1 MTRPSLDRAIGP
13 VSATLLVI
21 GSVIGSGIF
30 LTTGA
35 MAQIMPS
42 ASLILL
48 AWAAGC
54 LFALTGALTYAELGT
69 MFPRSGGVYVFL
81 GEAFGPL
88 VGFLYGWASLL
99 VVLSGGIAAV
109 AIGFADSLSY
119 FLPALSPARIVVVVP
134 VAGGWTIAAHQL
146 VAAGSIL
153 LLGAINYFGVR
164 SGSGTNALLTVAKV
178 TGLFLIVVFAVTS
191 SRAAPAWTPIVPPQ
205 LASPLGA
212 FGIAVIAV
220 LWAAEGYY
228 FLTYAAGEVRDPART
243 LPRALIVGLS
253 AIAVIYLAANLAYLY
268 ALPMDQLRGATRVA
282 ERAATAL
289 VGAIGATIVT
299 VTVLVS
305 TLGANAAVILAGSR
319 LLFAMAEGGLFFA
332 RAAAVHPRF
341 RTPHVAVMSLTG
353 WSSLLALT
361 GTYEQL
367 FTYVVFTSVIFSLLG
382 GLALFQLRRT
392 RPAADRPY
400 RVWGYPA
407 VPAAFVLSA
416 LILAM
421 NTLRQRP
428 RESLAGL
435 FLLEADPPRPDA
447 VSPQPP
453 AITSSGFP
461 NARSNR
467 GATVRGRQDERVG
480 TRTTTE
486 RSTVKDRRIGRPRG
500 QRSSMSSATARS
512 TAARSTLLP
521 SATTRSGRRTFRSA
535 RGCPAR
541 RSTAASSAI
550 SGCVNPLSSVASTI
564 SATCSWRLKKSML
577 RPMSSSSAARSA
589 ASATSRPARG
599 SRRCMKVAMMA
610 RRRSAASARQP
621 SNRAARDRREA
632 SLIAATAGSLVA
644 FML

>member
-1 MTRPSLDRAIGP
+1 MTQPSLDRAIGP

-119 FLPALSPARIVVVVP
+119 FVPALSPAHIVVVVP

-146 VAAGSIL
+146 VAAGSIF
-153 LLGAINYFGVR
+153 LLGAINYLGVR
-164 SGSGTNALLTVAKV
+164 SGSGTNAVLTVAKV
-178 TGLFLIVVFAVTS
+178 TGLLLPLAFAVTS
-191 SRAAPAWTPIVPPQ
+191 SRATPAWTPIVPPE

-212 FGIAVIAV
+212 FGVAVIAV

-243 LPRALIVGLS
+243 LPRALIMGLS
-253 AIAVIYLAANLAYLY
+253 AIALIYLAANLAYLY

-289 VGAIGATIVT
+289 VGPIGAAIVSVT
-299 VTVLVS
+299 VVVS

-319 LLFAMAEGGLFFA
+319 LLFAMAEGGFFFR

-341 RTPHVAVMSLTG
+341 RTPHVAVMLLTV
-353 WSSLLALT
+353 WSSLLALS

-382 GLALFQLRRT
+382 GLALFQLRRA

-400 RVWGYPA
+400 RVWGYPL
-407 VPAAFVLSA
+407 VPAVFVLSA
-416 LILAM
+416 LVLAV
-421 NTLRQRP
+421 NTLSQRP

-435 FLLEADPPRPDA
+435 GLL
-447 VSPQPP
+447 VLGLP
-453 AITSSGFP
+453 AYFYWKKSGR
-461 NARSNR
+461 A
-467 GATVRGRQDERVG
+467 
-480 TRTTTE
+480 RTT
-486 RSTVKDRRIGRPRG
+486 S
-500 QRSSMSSATARS
+500 
-512 TAARSTLLP
+512 
-521 SATTRSGRRTFRSA
+521 
-535 RGCPAR
+535 
-541 RSTAASSAI
+541 
-550 SGCVNPLSSVASTI
+550 
-564 SATCSWRLKKSML
+564 
-577 RPMSSSSAARSA
+577 
-589 ASATSRPARG
+589 
-599 SRRCMKVAMMA
+599 
-610 RRRSAASARQP
+610 
-621 SNRAARDRREA
+621 
-632 SLIAATAGSLVA
+632 
-644 FML
+644 

>member
-1 MTRPSLDRAIGP
+1 MTQPSLDRAIGP

-109 AIGFADSLSY
+109 AIGFADSFSY
-119 FLPALSPARIVVVVP
+119 FVPALSPAHIVVVVP

-153 LLGAINYFGVR
+153 LLGAINYLGVR

-178 TGLFLIVVFAVTS
+178 TGLLLLLAFAVTS

-205 LASPLGA
+205 LESPLGA
-212 FGIAVIAV
+212 FGVAVIAV

-253 AIAVIYLAANLAYLY
+253 AIAIIYLAANLAYLY

-289 VGAIGATIVT
+289 VGPSGAAIVSVT
-299 VTVLVS
+299 VVVS

-319 LLFAMAEGGLFFA
+319 VLFAMAEGGLFFR

-341 RTPHVAVMSLTG
+341 RTPHVAVVSLTV
-353 WSSLLALT
+353 WASLLALS

-367 FTYVVFTSVIFSLLG
+367 FTYVVFTSVVFSLLG
-382 GLALFQLRRT
+382 GLALFQLRRA

-400 RVWGYPA
+400 RVWGYPL
-407 VPAAFVLSA
+407 VPAVFVLSA
-416 LILAM
+416 LVLAV

-435 FLLEADPPRPDA
+435 GLL
-447 VSPQPP
+447 VLGLP
-453 AITSSGFP
+453 AYFYW
-461 NARSNR
+461 
-467 GATVRGRQDERVG
+467 
-480 TRTTTE
+480 
-486 RSTVKDRRIGRPRG
+486 KRIG
-500 QRSSMSSATARS
+500 
-512 TAARSTLLP
+512 AAR
-521 SATTRSGRRTFRSA
+521 TR
-535 RGCPAR
+535 
-541 RSTAASSAI
+541 
-550 SGCVNPLSSVASTI
+550 
-564 SATCSWRLKKSML
+564 
-577 RPMSSSSAARSA
+577 
-589 ASATSRPARG
+589 
-599 SRRCMKVAMMA
+599 
-610 RRRSAASARQP
+610 
-621 SNRAARDRREA
+621 
-632 SLIAATAGSLVA
+632 
-644 FML
+644 

>member
-1 MTRPSLDRAIGP
+1 MTQPSLDRAIGP

-109 AIGFADSLSY
+109 AIGFADSFSY
-119 FLPALSPARIVVVVP
+119 FVPALSPAHIVVVVP

-153 LLGAINYFGVR
+153 LLGAINYLGVR

-178 TGLFLIVVFAVTS
+178 TGLLLLLAFAVTS

-205 LASPLGA
+205 LESPLGA
-212 FGIAVIAV
+212 FGVAVIAV

-228 FLTYAAGEVRDPART
+228 FLTYAAGEVRDPERT

-253 AIAVIYLAANLAYLY
+253 AIAIIYLAANLAYLY

-289 VGAIGATIVT
+289 VGPSGAAIVSVT
-299 VTVLVS
+299 VVVS

-319 LLFAMAEGGLFFA
+319 VLFAMAEGGLFFR

-341 RTPHVAVMSLTG
+341 RTPHVAVVSLTV
-353 WSSLLALT
+353 WASLLALS

-367 FTYVVFTSVIFSLLG
+367 FTYVVFTSVVFSLLG
-382 GLALFQLRRT
+382 GLALFQLRRA

-400 RVWGYPA
+400 RVWGYPL
-407 VPAAFVLSA
+407 VPAVFVLSA
-416 LILAM
+416 LVLAV

-435 FLLEADPPRPDA
+435 GLL
-447 VSPQPP
+447 VLGLP
-453 AITSSGFP
+453 AYFYW
-461 NARSNR
+461 
-467 GATVRGRQDERVG
+467 
-480 TRTTTE
+480 
-486 RSTVKDRRIGRPRG
+486 KRIG
-500 QRSSMSSATARS
+500 
-512 TAARSTLLP
+512 AAR
-521 SATTRSGRRTFRSA
+521 TR
-535 RGCPAR
+535 
-541 RSTAASSAI
+541 
-550 SGCVNPLSSVASTI
+550 
-564 SATCSWRLKKSML
+564 
-577 RPMSSSSAARSA
+577 
-589 ASATSRPARG
+589 
-599 SRRCMKVAMMA
+599 
-610 RRRSAASARQP
+610 
-621 SNRAARDRREA
+621 
-632 SLIAATAGSLVA
+632 
-644 FML
+644 